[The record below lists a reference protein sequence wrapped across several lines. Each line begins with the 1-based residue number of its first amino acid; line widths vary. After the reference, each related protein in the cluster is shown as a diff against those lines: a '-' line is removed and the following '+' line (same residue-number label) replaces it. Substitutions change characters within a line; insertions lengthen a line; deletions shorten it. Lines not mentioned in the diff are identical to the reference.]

1 MGLAYSIDA
10 TGLVQL
16 SSSISFNLTNGGAIA
31 PQELGIPW
39 YTRLGAQDYI
49 FQHDPL
55 LDGSLPSG
63 GQSSGRDIW
72 HDNATMKVVIRG
84 TQFINDCVIAYGA
97 YECEVFDYHNVTGDV
112 ASYGVDIGAGVDWS
126 HYTVPTGI
134 PLDSGGDIVRLPCWD
149 GFVAILRARPLI
161 QGIVDGSVLPMRMP
175 IELPAGPRLASAAEL
190 TAIADDSTIG
200 IWDID
205 CVHNTLAQ
213 VLEGASG
220 SDPGDP
226 DLAAL
231 QVSTFNLMLV
241 GFQRGDNDQDSNI
254 MVGQTYVPAAYVFP
268 IQIPYAGFLGNPP
281 QYQDYFGGNEY
292 VIFGGAQPMAF
303 DAAGLGLAYHSC
315 SQFTWNAG
323 GVADRGCV
331 MTQTGGRFLDGGIV
345 PDPTVLA
352 RFCGIQDLLGTFTWP
367 AGGWTYESLYTQTP
381 AILDPNQTFVHA
393 NANNCNPTKFY
404 SVKQIVATETVF
416 VGASNP
422 ASLNESG
429 RPSTG
434 PFVIG
439 GEMMSKDGTND
450 TYPLYAYGRQGY
462 GSKYIP
468 LLVAFDG
475 YPESNFAQEDTGAA
489 YDLSGAYVSKVV
501 LTTDGF
507 ARDPADTHSML
518 PAYGVQYTAP
528 TDLPAPVGA
537 GDTTLLG
544 DLVLLLVDNVTHGAD
559 TYGEIYAS
567 DFTTVEISPIRTT
580 SAFGNSSTQ
589 HMVVLPLM
597 VYGGGFTTST
607 GIDPPVT
614 WRGAFEQYRT
624 YTAEEEAEV
633 AYLRE
638 DDSTGVELLIGEP
651 AISAASLGFVA
662 QPMGIAVNYAQRP
675 IRTGFRFPP
684 DTSATFLGN
693 AQVRAST
700 TTDDFGAERSQKSII
715 LYGNEEGGGP
725 YCIAIDPCSWYI
737 QWNQEAV
744 APFTAPNVAW
754 RGRVRDI
761 SSDINA
767 AHITDPTSTT
777 RQILS
782 ASWDNDRDQWIFVTA
797 DTVNGLGF
805 ISFDSNFDESLDQTE
820 FIDEHWNDFGEYLG
834 GTGFASL
841 PPTGAL
847 IVNRGMT
854 NELDGFL
861 VGGTFDATQPMVT
874 LESQTFTDQTPTTFT
889 DFFPNIYLAGTTGR
903 STRVWVDY
911 ILFDGADSLIA
922 VKLQEL
928 GLRVTVENVEWFK
941 AKIISQGDLKM
952 TQEEVEEWMESQK
965 TEYKDMLRTKE
976 RQGRLKRRKR
986 QVSAYL
992 DKDLQDSLY
1001 GHFIDT
1007 ENLRPEEIEK
1017 LLKKIEGRPPP
1028 PEEEKEHF
1036 EG

>member
-16 SSSISFNLTNGGAIA
+16 CSAISFTLNLGGSTA
-31 PQELGIPW
+31 PPEQGFPW
-39 YTRLGAQDYI
+39 YTRLGSREYVGMHNPVA
-49 FQHDPL
+49 
-55 LDGSLPSG
+55 DGGLPNG

-72 HDNATMKVVIRG
+72 HDNTNMKVVIKG
-84 TQFINDCVIAYGA
+84 TQFLNDCVIAYGA
-97 YECEVFDYHNVTGDV
+97 YECEVFDYHDVTGDV
-112 ASYGVDIGAGVDWS
+112 NTYAADNAPIDWG

-134 PLDSGGDIVRLPCWD
+134 PLDISGDIVRLPCWD
-149 GFVAILRARPLI
+149 GFVAILRARPLLN
-161 QGIVDGSVLPMRMP
+161 GVFAGVVCPMRMP
-175 IELPAGPRLASAAEL
+175 IELPAGPRGASAGEL
-190 TAIADDSTIG
+190 TAIAEDSTIG

-220 SDPGDP
+220 GGDP
-226 DLAAL
+226 ELATL
-231 QVSTFNLMLV
+231 QISTFNLICA
-241 GFQRGDNDQDSNI
+241 GFQRGDNDQDSDI

-268 IQIPYAGFLGNPP
+268 LQIPYAGYFGDPP
-281 QYQDYFGGNEY
+281 QQQSNFGGTDFE
-292 VIFGGAQPMAF
+292 IFAGDQTMVFESG
-303 DAAGLGLAYHSC
+303 GLGLAYHSC

-323 GVADRGCV
+323 GVADRGVV
-331 MTQTGGRFLDGGIV
+331 MTQNGGRFLDGSIIA
-345 PDPTVLA
+345 DPTDITQ
-352 RFCGIQDLLGTFTWP
+352 FCGIQNLIGTFQWP
-367 AGGWTYESLYTQTP
+367 FAGWAAGGTYIQTP
-381 AILDPNQTFVHA
+381 VDIDPNMTYVDS

-404 SVKQIVATETVF
+404 SVKQIVATESAIL
-416 VGASNP
+416 GASNP
-422 ASLNESG
+422 ASLTEG
-429 RPSTG
+429 GEPSTG

-450 TYPLYAYGRQGY
+450 TYPLYVYGRQGF

-468 LLVAFDG
+468 LLVGFDG
-475 YPESNFAQEDTGAA
+475 YTDSNWAQEDTGTA
-489 YDLSGAYVSKVV
+489 YDLAGAYVSKVV

-507 ARDPADTHSML
+507 ARDPADQFGMT
-518 PAYGVQYTAP
+518 PNYGVQYVAP
-528 TDLPAPVGA
+528 TDLPTPGGGGAPV
-537 GDTTLLG
+537 LMG
-544 DLVLLLVDNVTHGAD
+544 DLVLFLVDNVTHSGD
-559 TYGEIYAS
+559 TYGEIYAT
-567 DFTTVEISPIRTT
+567 DFTLIEHAASRSV
-580 SAFGNSSTQ
+580 SAFGNTSTSWIT
-589 HMVVLPLM
+589 VFPVM

-607 GIDPPVT
+607 GIDPPST
-614 WRGAFEQYRT
+614 WRGSFEQYRT
-624 YTAEEEAEV
+624 YTAEEEQEV
-633 AYLRE
+633 AYLKE
-638 DDSTGVELLIGEP
+638 DDSTGIALLQGEE
-651 AISAASLGFVA
+651 ALSAASLGFVA
-662 QPMGIAVNYAQRP
+662 QPMGIAVNYAQRT
-675 IRTGFRFPP
+675 IRTGFISPVLSP
-684 DTSATFLGN
+684 GK
-693 AQVRAST
+693 AQVSAST
-700 TTDDFGAERSQKSII
+700 TTDAFGAETAEKSTL
-715 LYGNEEGGGP
+715 LYGDADGGGP

-744 APFTAPNVAW
+744 APYTAPNTAW

-777 RQILS
+777 RQVLS
-782 ASWDNDRDQWIFVTA
+782 ASWDNDRDQWIFVTV

-805 ISFDSNFDESLDQTE
+805 ISFDSNFDESLDQTS

-841 PPTGAL
+841 PPTGAV

-861 VGGTFDATQPMVT
+861 IGGTFDATQPMVT
-874 LESQTFTDQTPTTFT
+874 LESQSFTDATPTTFT

-992 DKDLQDSLY
+992 DKDLQDSIY

-1007 ENLRPEEIEK
+1007 EDLRPEEIEK

-1036 EG
+1036 EQ

>member
-10 TGLVQL
+10 TGLTQL
-16 SSSISFNLTNGGAIA
+16 SSTISLNLANGG
-31 PQELGIPW
+31 PVGGVNFDQGFPW
-39 YTRLGAQDYI
+39 YTRLGSFEY
-49 FQHDPL
+49 L
-55 LDGSLPSG
+55 LLHNPALDATTPFD

-72 HDNATMKVVIRG
+72 HDNETMSVVIKG
-84 TQFINDCVIAYGA
+84 TQFINDCVVAYGA
-97 YECEVFDYHNVTGDV
+97 YECEVFDYHNVTGYV
-112 ASYGVDIGAGVDWS
+112 VSYAVDNPPSDWGP
-126 HYTVPTGI
+126 YEVPTGI
-134 PLDSGGDIVRLPCWD
+134 PLDGAGQIVRLSCWD

-161 QGIVDGSVLPMRMP
+161 SPTIDGVVCPMRMP
-175 IELPAGPRLASAAEL
+175 IELPAGPASASAAQL

-220 SDPGDP
+220 ADPGDP
-226 DLAAL
+226 ELATL
-231 QVSTFNLMLV
+231 QISTFNLICV
-241 GFQRGDNDQDSNI
+241 GFQRGDNDQDSDI

-268 IQIPYAGFLGNPP
+268 IQIPYAGFIGDPP
-281 QYQDYFGGNEY
+281 QYQDHFGGSPAT
-292 VIFGGAQPMAF
+292 IFGGTQPMVF
-303 DAAGLGLAYHSC
+303 SQAGTGLAYHSC
-315 SQFTWNAG
+315 GQYTWSAG
-323 GVADRGCV
+323 GVTDRGVV
-331 MTQTGGRFLDGGIV
+331 MTQTGGRFIDAGIIT
-345 PDPTVLA
+345 DPTDPNTFV
-352 RFCGIQDLLGTFTWP
+352 GIQELIGSFVWGAGVNWTPTSTF
-367 AGGWTYESLYTQTP
+367 LQTP
-381 AILDPNQTFVHA
+381 PLTDPAQAYVDPTSN
-393 NANNCNPTKFY
+393 NANPTKFY
-404 SVKQIVATETVF
+404 SVKQIVATESNV
-416 VGASNP
+416 VGTSNP
-422 ASLNESG
+422 ASLTEAG
-429 RPSTG
+429 EPSTG

-450 TYPLYAYGRQGY
+450 TYPLYLYGRQGY

-475 YPESNFAQEDTGAA
+475 YPESNFAQEDTGTA

-507 ARDPADTHSML
+507 ARDPANTQALL

-537 GDTTLLG
+537 GDTVLLG
-544 DLVLLLVDNVTHGAD
+544 DLVLLLVDNVTHGGD
-559 TYGEIYAS
+559 TYGEIYVS
-567 DFTTVEISPIRTT
+567 DFTSIETSPTRTT
-580 SAFGNSSTQ
+580 GAFGNEATRY
-589 HMVVLPLM
+589 MPVFPVM
-597 VYGGGFTTST
+597 VYGGEFTTST

-614 WRGAFEQYRT
+614 WRGSFEQYRT
-624 YTAEEEAEV
+624 FTATEEEEV
-633 AYLRE
+633 AYLKE
-638 DDSTGVELLIGEP
+638 DDTEGITLVSGQPTI
-651 AISAASLGFVA
+651 AAASLGFVA
-662 QPMGIAVNYAQRP
+662 QPMGIAVNYSQRP
-675 IRTGFRFPP
+675 IRTGFTFESLGVRG
-684 DTSATFLGN
+684 DATVF
-693 AQVRAST
+693 AST
-700 TTDDFGAERSQKSII
+700 TIDAFDAERSEKSVI
-715 LYGNEEGGGP
+715 LYGDADGGGP
-725 YCIAIDPCSWYI
+725 YCIALDPCSWYL

-744 APFTAPNVAW
+744 APLTAPNVAW
-754 RGRVRDI
+754 RGRVREI

-767 AHITDPTSTT
+767 AHIIDPTSTT
-777 RQILS
+777 RQVLS

-834 GTGFASL
+834 GTGFAAL
-841 PPTGAL
+841 PPTGAF

-861 VGGTFDATQPMVT
+861 IGGSFDATQPMVT
-874 LESQTFTDQTPTTFT
+874 LESMSFVDDTPNTFT

-903 STRVWVDY
+903 TTRVWVDY

-965 TEYKDMLRTKE
+965 TEYKDMLRMKE

-992 DKDLQDSLY
+992 DKDLEDSLY

-1007 ENLRPEEIEK
+1007 EDLRPEEIEK

-1036 EG
+1036 EQ